1 MGREALGEKACI
13 AHAWQACLPSQ
24 HTCPCFAAASNIP
37 RFPKRRL
44 LVHIRG
50 SITALITP
58 FTDSGALD
66 IPAWRELI
74 KCQLAAGTQGVVVA
88 GSTGEAAMLSEAEFV
103 ELIKLAVA
111 EVQGRVPVLAGAG
124 QSGTDRTIEQCL
136 RARAAGADALLV
148 AAPAYVRP
156 TQTGLRCHF
165 EAVAEALD
173 IPLVLY
179 NVPSRTAVDLLP
191 ETVAHLAPHPRII
204 GIKEAVADPQRMSEL
219 LALRSPEFA
228 VLSGDDGTASRAMLA
243 GADGVISVASNLV
256 PTLFRHVSD
265 AAHAGD
271 IAAVRD
277 LDAPL
282 DGLYQALSLEP
293 NPIPVKALM
302 ALAGHCHNRLR
313 LPLLPLSSPFVPQVT
328 AVLEQVR
335 RIEARLQSAQA
346 A

>member
-1 MGREALGEKACI
+1 M
-13 AHAWQACLPSQ
+13 
-24 HTCPCFAAASNIP
+24 
-37 RFPKRRL
+37 
-44 LVHIRG
+44 HIRG

-74 KCQLAAGTQGVVVA
+74 KGQLAAGTQGVVVA
-88 GSTGEAAMLSEAEFV
+88 GSTGEAAMLSEAEFG
-103 ELIKLAVA
+103 ELIRTAVE

-124 QSGTDRTIEQCL
+124 QSGTDRTIEQCR
-136 RARAAGADALLV
+136 RARAAGSDALLV

-156 TQTGLRCHF
+156 TQAGLRCHF
-165 EAVAEALD
+165 EAVATALD

-191 ETVAHLAPHPRII
+191 ETVAQLAKNPAII
-204 GIKEAVADPQRMSEL
+204 GIKEAVADPQRMAQL
-219 LALRSPEFA
+219 LALRSADFA
-228 VLSGDDGTASRAMLA
+228 VLSGDDGSACRAILD
-243 GADGVISVASNLV
+243 GADGVISVASNLI
-256 PTLFRHVSD
+256 PAAFRQLSD
-265 AAHAGD
+265 AARAGD
-271 IAAVRD
+271 AATAQD
-277 LDAPL
+277 LDAHL

-293 NPIPVKALM
+293 NPIPIKALM
-302 ALAGHCHNRLR
+302 ALAGRCHNRLR

-335 RIEARLQSAQA
+335 RIEARLQPAQA